1 MTFASASKQ
10 LREASRDLGRRDSG
24 SLDCTQTRRNQQRT
38 GKKERNKEEIYR
50 WVAEED
56 FSFLTQELQEIK
68 GELVGILEGVVGLLV
83 EDPHVEE
90 SHNELQQRK
99 GKK

>member
-1 MTFASASKQ
+1 M
-10 LREASRDLGRRDSG
+10 
-24 SLDCTQTRRNQQRT
+24 DCTQTRRNQQRT

-83 EDPHVEE
+83 EDPHVKV
-90 SHNELQQRK
+90 SNNELRR
-99 GKK
+99 GEKKDEEEG